1 MGTPLKSM
9 LTGLAGDKKVPMLH
23 LGWTLALTN
32 WQAMAERL
40 RRAGTRYDLEPQSR
54 LVGQPGKP
62 RVKFLLDPFDNP
74 IEVKGLARPDA
85 IYAT

>member
-1 MGTPLKSM
+1 M

-23 LGWTLALTN
+23 LGWTLALTD

-40 RRAGTRYDLEPQSR
+40 RRAGTRYE
-54 LVGQPGKP
+54 
-62 RVKFLLDPFDNP
+62 LDPFDNP